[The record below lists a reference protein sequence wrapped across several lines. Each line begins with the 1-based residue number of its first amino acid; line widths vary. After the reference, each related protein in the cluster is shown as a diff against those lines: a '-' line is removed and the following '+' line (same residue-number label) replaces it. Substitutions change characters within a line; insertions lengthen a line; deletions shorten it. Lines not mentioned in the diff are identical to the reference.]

1 MIRLGARWVSG
12 WVIDGAPVLTL
23 DPEGDIRHP
32 ARAGLSLAHVGD
44 RMEAVK
50 PPEQSAVSLRAR
62 LRRMVFGAPRDLHD
76 PAIFHQ
82 ISLVAFLAWVGLGAD
97 GLSSSAYGPDESYRA
112 LIEKGPQGYLAVFLA
127 LATIITVLIIASAYT
142 RVIEAFPT
150 GGGGYLVATKL
161 LGNYAGVVSGSALM
175 VDYVLTISVSVASGG
190 DAVFNLMP
198 LEWHGLRLHEYKVTF
213 EVIVLCMLIILNLRG
228 VKESVQ
234 ALLPFFLIFVV
245 THAVLIAGGILT
257 HLGRAHEVV
266 SEVSS
271 GLSRDTAAIGGWG
284 VFALFLNGYTRGAGT
299 YTGIEAVSNELQILR
314 PPAVQTGKRTMLYM
328 AASLSVTA
336 GGILICYLLF
346 QVRPVEGMTLNGV
359 LVESFAGGWRP
370 LGLPLGTL
378 FVFLTLLSEGALLLV
393 AAQTGFIDGPRVMAN
408 MAIDSWLP
416 HRFASLSDRLT
427 TKDGVLLMGAG
438 AIAILVGTHGNLS
451 ALVIMYSVNVF
462 VTFSLTMLGML
473 RHAYARRA
481 PKWKRTVATQVI
493 GFVLCASILVGMIVE
508 KFWQGAW
515 LTIVITTTVIILC
528 VSVRTHYQSIARKLR
543 TLDEE
548 FANLPSHD
556 HHGGEPE
563 PKEPTAVVL
572 AGSYGGVGIHSIL
585 SIQRTF
591 PGYFKN
597 LIVVSVAVVDS
608 GSFKGANEMDRLH
621 HTVEEALQKYVALA
635 RRLGWN
641 ADYRIA
647 IGTDAVAELTRQCI
661 ELSRSFP
668 RIMFFAG
675 KLLWKRESWY
685 QRILHNET
693 AYQVQRRLQWKGLP
707 MTVLPLRVP
716 DDRGRRVTGGT

>member
-1 MIRLGARWVSG
+1 M
-12 WVIDGAPVLTL
+12 
-23 DPEGDIRHP
+23 E
-32 ARAGLSLAHVGD
+32 
-44 RMEAVK
+44 EAVK
-50 PPEQSAVSLRAR
+50 PPERSAVSLRAR
-62 LRRMVFGAPRDLHD
+62 LRRMVFGAPRDIHD

-112 LIEKGPQGYLAVFLA
+112 LIEKGQHGYLAVFLA
-127 LATIITVLIIASAYT
+127 LATAFTVLIIASAYT
-142 RVIEAFPT
+142 RVIEEFPT

-161 LGNYAGVVSGSALM
+161 LGNYAGVVSGSALV
-175 VDYVLTISVSVASGG
+175 VDYVLTITVSVVSGG
-190 DAVFNLMP
+190 DALFNMLP
-198 LEWHGLRLHEYKVTF
+198 LEWHGMHLHEHKVAF
-213 EVIVLCMLIILNLRG
+213 EVIVLLVLILLNLRG

-234 ALLPFFLIFVV
+234 ALLPIFLIFVF
-245 THAVLIAGGILT
+245 THVVLILGGVLT
-257 HLGRAHEVV
+257 HLGRAHEVAG
-266 SEVSS
+266 SVSS
-271 GLSRDTAAIGGWG
+271 GLGRDTAAIGAWG
-284 VFALFLNGYTRGAGT
+284 VFALFLNAYTRGAGT
-299 YTGIEAVSNELQILR
+299 YTGIEAVSNGLQIMR
-314 PPAVQTGKRTMLYM
+314 QPAVQTGKRTMLYM
-328 AASLSVTA
+328 ATSLAVTA

-346 QVRPVEGMTLNGV
+346 QVEPVEGMTLNGV
-359 LVESFAGGWRP
+359 LVQSFAGGWRP
-370 LGLPLGTL
+370 FGLPLGGL

-438 AIAILVGTHGNLS
+438 AIAVLLGTHGNLG
-451 ALVIMYSVNVF
+451 ALVVMYSVNVF

-481 PKWKRTVATQVI
+481 PKWKRTMAIQSV
-493 GFVLCASILVGMIVE
+493 GFVLCAAILVGMIVE

-515 LTIVITTTVIILC
+515 LTIVITTVLIIFC
-528 VSVRTHYQSIARKLR
+528 VSVRAHYLSIARKLR

-548 FANLPSHD
+548 FAHLPSHD

-563 PKEPTAVVL
+563 PREPTAVVL

-608 GSFKGANEMDRLH
+608 GSFKGVHEMDRLH
-621 HTVEEALQKYVALA
+621 HTVEDALKKYVELA

-647 IGTDAVAELTRQCI
+647 TGTDAVAELTRLCI
-661 ELSRSFP
+661 ELSRTFP
-668 RIMFFAG
+668 RLMFFAG

-716 DDRGRRVTGGT
+716 DDRGQRGNGTV